1 MIRLRFLL
9 ACCVLCASAP
19 ALAGID
25 VRIRGLGSD
34 EEDNAYAQIRLLDY
48 AKTVDGST
56 EPDKQEY
63 DPAEVQRLFKEG
75 EDEIRRALQPFGWY
89 NPAITSKLEGEAPD
103 WTATYDVAAGPETDI
118 TKVDIQLAGE
128 GKEYA
133 PLLKL
138 QAKPRLQEG
147 QRLKHPDYEAL
158 KDRLMQ
164 AAVAGGYLDAQFTT
178 RELRVDVEHNTA
190 EIHLVLDT
198 GPRWYFGEV
207 TIAQDG
213 RLRDALLR
221 RYLKITPGEPFDS
234 AKVLATQFAL
244 SDLDYFQLVEV
255 EPQKGKAGPDRR
267 IPVVIHASSKKPRVY
282 KFGAG
287 YGTDTGP
294 RALAGVEF
302 RRLNQDGH
310 KLRLT
315 LQPSQNISTAVTEY
329 RIPYGTVP
337 GDAISFTAQG
347 LKQNFQGV
355 HENLWSL
362 GTAYNRQDGD
372 WQKRWYLTYTNDT
385 YNLQNE
391 PGQSS
396 KLLTPGLQISTTQVN
411 DPIFPRRGW
420 FLYADVHGGTTVAL
434 SDTDFAEGLAR
445 LRGVYP
451 VAKGLRLLGR
461 IEEGALFVSGFDRLP
476 PSQRFFAGGDESVRG
491 YSYHTL
497 APRDAKGNLVGGKYL
512 TTGSA
517 ELDWDVYKSYGLAL
531 FADAGGADNVPQVQL
546 HYGAGIGLRYRLP
559 FGAVAVDIAH
569 PFDTGAEAVRLHL
582 GVRVGL

>member
-1 MIRLRFLL
+1 MIRLRLLL
-9 ACCVLCASAP
+9 ACCALCASAP

-34 EEDNAYAQIRLLDY
+34 ESDNAYAQLRLLDY
-48 AKTVDGST
+48 AKRVDASKA
-56 EPDKQEY
+56 PDRLEY
-63 DPAEVQRLFKEG
+63 DPLEVQRLFKEG

-89 NPAITSKLEGEAPD
+89 NPVITSRLEGEAPD
-103 WTATYDVAAGPETDI
+103 WTATYDVVAGPETDLTAI
-118 TKVDIQLAGE
+118 DIQLGGE
-128 GKEYA
+128 GKDYA
-133 PLLKL
+133 AL
-138 QAKPRLQEG
+138 QRVVARPRLQAG

-178 RELRVDVEHNTA
+178 RELRVDVENNTA
-190 EIHLVLDT
+190 EVHLTLDT
-198 GPRWYFGEV
+198 GPRWYFGAV
-207 TIAQDG
+207 TIQQDG
-213 RLRDALLR
+213 RLRDAMLR
-221 RYLKITPGEPFDS
+221 RYIKIVPGEPFDS
-234 AKVLATQFAL
+234 SKVLATQFAL

-267 IPVVIHASSKKPRVY
+267 IPVVVHTSSKRPRVY

-315 LQPSQNISTAVTEY
+315 LQPSQNISTAIAEY

-337 GDAISFTAQG
+337 GDSISLTAQG
-347 LKQNFQGV
+347 LKQDFQGV

-362 GTAYNRQDGD
+362 GGAYNRQDGD
-372 WQKRWYLTYTNDT
+372 WQKRWYLTYTNDA

-391 PGQSS
+391 AGESS
-396 KLLTPGLQISTTQVN
+396 KLLTPGLSISTTQVN
-411 DPIFPRRGW
+411 DPIYPRRGW
-420 FLYADVHGGTTVAL
+420 FLYFDVHGGTTVAL
-434 SDTDFAEGLAR
+434 SDTDFIEGLLR

-451 VAKGLRLLGR
+451 LGPGLRLLGR
-461 IEEGALFVSGFDRLP
+461 LEEGTLFVSGFDHLP

-491 YSYHTL
+491 YSYHSL
-497 APRDAKGNLVGGKYL
+497 APRDAQGNLVGGKYL
-512 TTGSA
+512 TTGSV

-546 HYGAGIGLRYRLP
+546 HYGAGIGFRYRLP
-559 FGAVAVDIAH
+559 FGAVAIDLAH